1 MSKELGVQIEA
12 SRLGHLAITD
22 EEGCTYISGGAVRC
36 KSVDAPLEA
45 SGWEE
50 FRGWIDIEG
59 IPPVKILK
67 FPVVFE
73 ELWGW
78 DRLLPYDLV
87 LEDPSDLPMYESYLE
102 QFYNLNSGAASD
114 HYNSKAAADA
124 ALKCLEKEKDLCSE
138 WKIKRAK
145 AISFD
150 ESWSNCV
157 QKCMS
162 DIVDDAGSESRR
174 PFATY
179 AAAVCSYL

>member
-67 FPVVFE
+67 FP
-73 ELWGW
+73 G
-78 DRLLPYDLV
+78 
-87 LEDPSDLPMYESYLE
+87 
-102 QFYNLNSGAASD
+102 N
-114 HYNSKAAADA
+114 
-124 ALKCLEKEKDLCSE
+124 
-138 WKIKRAK
+138 
-145 AISFD
+145 
-150 ESWSNCV
+150 
-157 QKCMS
+157 
-162 DIVDDAGSESRR
+162 
-174 PFATY
+174 
-179 AAAVCSYL
+179 